1 MKGYNQEFIF
11 DEESQEVVRRYEQA
25 VQNRMVGYFDVE
37 ELEVIVDYYLNCGK
51 PKESSKAID
60 LGMTLHPGSTVLQTK
75 RAKVHLA
82 SGEVRKALQ
91 ILERI
96 HATNDIETELL
107 KGEAFLRLNHESE
120 AHLVFSRLAD
130 NAQSDIAILC
140 LDIAH
145 VYISNGYYK
154 RALIYLEKGLV
165 DDAKDTDLL
174 QDAAFCYEQIDQV
187 STAISYYNR
196 IIDIDAYSVEA
207 WFNLGLV
214 YFSQE
219 NYLQALEAFD
229 YVTVIDEEDFGGW
242 LQKGNTL
249 FHLDRFSESLE
260 CYRRCEEKVAYPDL
274 LQVFMGECYEKR
286 EEYGNAKTCYQ
297 RALEINDKN
306 PDAWTGMGICSLELE
321 APEESIGYLR
331 KSLEL
336 DSENF
341 ETWVY
346 LAEAYVNTNKV
357 KEAEKAYKKSL
368 KQEQHQ
374 PDTWVALGNIYIDTA
389 LYQSALDC
397 YLEAYNQ
404 DSSLE
409 NINLFLAIAYYKLS
423 EFEKAIPLLNKAL
436 ELNPEAST
444 IFLDICPE
452 AIEFYKKNKLH

>member
-25 VQNRMVGYFDVE
+25 VQNRTVGYFDVE

-75 RAKVHLA
+75 RAKVYLA
-82 SGEVRKALQ
+82 SGDARKALQ

-96 HATNDIETELL
+96 HTANDAETELL
-107 KGEAFLRLNHESE
+107 KGEALLRLNHESE

-130 NAQSDIAILC
+130 NAHSDVPNLC

-145 VYISNGYYK
+145 VYISNGFYK
-154 RALIYLEKGLV
+154 RALIYLEKGLAE
-165 DDAKDTDLL
+165 DSADTDLL
-174 QDAAFCYEQIDQV
+174 QDAAFCYEQLDQAQ
-187 STAISYYNR
+187 TAIDYYNR
-196 IIDIDAYSVEA
+196 IIDADAYSLEA

-214 YFSQE
+214 YFNQA
-219 NYLQALEAFD
+219 NYPQALEAFD

-249 FHLDRFSESLE
+249 FHLNRFEDSLE

-274 LQVFMGECYEKR
+274 LQVFMGECYEKLD
-286 EEYGNAKTCYQ
+286 EYNNAKTCYK

-321 APEESIGYLR
+321 APEESIEYLH
-331 KSLEL
+331 KALEL

-346 LAEAYVNTNKV
+346 LAEAYVNTNKI
-357 KEAEKAYKKSL
+357 KEAERAYKKSL
-368 KQEQHQ
+368 KLEQHQ
-374 PDTWVALGNIYIDTA
+374 PDTWIALGNIYIDIA

-423 EFEKAIPLLNKAL
+423 EYKKAIPLLEKAL

-452 AIEFYKKNKLH
+452 AREIINKDKNH